1 MSHAQEMISYTDSL
15 CGITLDELQGFF
27 QGWPSPPSAETHL
40 KLLEHSDEIVLAV
53 DDETGNVAGFITA
66 ISDGVLSAHISFLEV
81 LPAYRRRGI
90 GRELMRRML
99 AKLEGLY
106 AVDLVCD
113 AERQPFYAR
122 FGMSP
127 GTGMML
133 RNRARQLRA

>member
-1 MSHAQEMISYTDSL
+1 MSYAQETISYIDSL
-15 CGITLDELQGFF
+15 CGITPDELQGFF

-53 DDETGNVAGFITA
+53 DDETRNVAGFITS
-66 ISDGVLSAHISFLEV
+66 ISDGVLSAHITFLEV
-81 LPAYRRRGI
+81 LPAYRRRGV

-113 AERQPFYAR
+113 AEMQPFYAR
-122 FGMSP
+122 FGMKRSVAM
-127 GTGMML
+127 TL
-133 RNRARQLRA
+133 RDHARQSGA